1 VIDWPGIGSIPP
13 ALNRDGLTSLYIYA
27 GIYPQPSHSFSCA
40 SNSSVLG
47 CLSLASSSNS
57 SASARKQLALHSKT
71 FTLVDS
77 IREFGTQLRD
87 LLALRRWL
95 EEHKCHHVAMEST
108 GVYWQPV
115 YAVLETALSDEMHLL
130 VVNARHMKNV
140 PGKKTDM
147 RDAEWIATL
156 LRAGL
161 LKGSFVPERDIRD
174 LRQFTRYR
182 KALIRDITSQ
192 KNRIEKLL
200 QSQGFLLSSIL
211 SDSFGRSGLAIMHQL
226 VQDGFMTEQ
235 SLDRCLKAQVRK
247 KAHEILSSLNG
258 TLSMPQRKL
267 LKMQLAHL
275 ADLQANLRE
284 VEEEIHDGFSQFQGP
299 IELLDSIPGIDQTA
313 AYTILAEIGAEMSA
327 FPTAQ
332 HICSWAGLAPGNYK
346 SANKQKKQ
354 RLTPGNN
361 YLKTM
366 LCEVAWVIAS
376 HKKLYLSSWYWRLK
390 QQTDAKRA
398 IVALARKLLVIIYT
412 MLKTDQLYNEQKFLD
427 RKQAS
432 ERRKVNRMVYEL
444 SRLGYAV
451 SLPA

>member
-1 VIDWPGIGSIPP
+1 MEDILDCCCGLDVHKESIVACLLQGPII
-13 ALNRDGLTSLYIYA
+13 SQIK
-27 GIYPQPSHSFSCA
+27 PQSE
-40 SNSSVLG
+40 
-47 CLSLASSSNS
+47 
-57 SASARKQLALHSKT
+57 
-71 FTLVDS
+71 
-77 IREFGTQLRD
+77 IREFGTQLKD
-87 LLALRRWL
+87 LLALRKWL
-95 EEHKCHHVAMEST
+95 EEHKCNYVAMEST
-108 GVYWQPV
+108 GIYWQPV
-115 YAVLETALSDEMHLL
+115 YAVLEAALSDEMHLL

-200 QSQGFLLSSIL
+200 QSNGFRLSSFL
-211 SDSFGRSGLAIMHQL
+211 SDIFGSSGSAIMRQL
-226 VQDGFMTEQ
+226 VQVGFITSQ
-235 SLDRCLKAQVRK
+235 SLDSCLKSRARQ
-247 KAHEILSSLNG
+247 KASEILTSLNG
-258 TLSMPQRKL
+258 TLSVPQRKL

-275 ADLQANLRE
+275 ADLQDNLRE
-284 VEEEIHDGFSQFQGP
+284 VETEIHDGFSQFQGP

-313 AYTILAEIGAEMSA
+313 AYTILAEIGKEMSA

-332 HICSWAGLAPGNYK
+332 HICSWAGLAPGSHK

-354 RLTPGNN
+354 RITQGNN
-361 YLKTM
+361 YLKTI

-390 QQTDAKRA
+390 QHTDAKRA

-412 MLKTDQLYNEQKFLD
+412 MLKTDQFYNEEKFME
-427 RKQAS
+427 RKKAS
-432 ERRKVNRMVYEL
+432 EQRRVKRMVYEL
-444 SRLGYAV
+444 SQLGYAV
-451 SLPA
+451 TIPA